1 MLWLFTHPRSP
12 RVAHTWAPESSLFQP
27 KQDTESDMWRGWRDS
42 IPSCLC
48 KCWCWG
54 LRTRSEL
61 SLCLD
66 ITTKKKKKTHI
77 KGSLYRYLFWSSILY
92 SIYLDANS
100 LFVKKAYV
108 EMECTLTMEIYI
120 VKYIWLLCR
129 YFWEYFKLPTPSQTH
144 KCITMRC

>member
-1 MLWLFTHPRSP
+1 MAFYTP
-12 RVAHTWAPESSLFQP
+12 T
-27 KQDTESDMWRGWRDS
+27 K
-42 IPSCLC
+42 PSCRSYL
-48 KCWCWG
+48 G
-54 LRTRSEL
+54 TRIVFISAQTGHSVWYVTWVTRLHSFMPLQMLMLGIKNEIWAFAL
-61 SLCLD
+61 FRYND
-66 ITTKKKKKTHI
+66 KNKKKTHI